1 MEVLIGVDVSE
12 GVGWWVLS
20 ICAGVGG
27 GLRGVELGVV
37 IVVRIER
44 VDASK
49 LENIF
54 SQKTHAIKLLME
66 VTILVYS
73 HKNLM
78 LHKLYCNM
86 YYRLYYRS

>member
-1 MEVLIGVDVSE
+1 M
-12 GVGWWVLS
+12 GWWFLS

-37 IVVRIER
+37 IDVRIER

-54 SQKTHAIKLLME
+54 SQKTLM
-66 VTILVYS
+66 
-73 HKNLM
+73 
-78 LHKLYCNM
+78 
-86 YYRLYYRS
+86 RLNF